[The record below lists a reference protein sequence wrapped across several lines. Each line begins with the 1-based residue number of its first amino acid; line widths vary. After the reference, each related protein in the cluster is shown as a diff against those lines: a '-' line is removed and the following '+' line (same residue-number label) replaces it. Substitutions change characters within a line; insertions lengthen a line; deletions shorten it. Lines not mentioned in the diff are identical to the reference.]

1 MLVMTA
7 IFLGSALLFVLL
19 ALYADAYGECYA
31 DSPETMRLR
40 VAHHR
45 QAREQARLLRDHG

>member
-19 ALYADAYGECYA
+19 ALYADAFGECYS
-31 DSPETMRLR
+31 DSPESMRLR

-45 QAREQARLLRDHG
+45 KAREQARLLRDLG